1 MKSLWVVYSA
11 SSWKGWKWQI
21 KQPYRIFQNCERGQ
35 KAVERMNMN
44 STNVKHKLVEY
55 RDSWNLDGKDS
66 EALVNALL
74 NPPEPSERMKAAVV
88 QVQDAPE
95 NGTQRN

>member
-1 MKSLWVVYSA
+1 MGKVNSIWVVHSA

-21 KQPYRIFQNCERGQ
+21 KQPYRIFQNHKRGQ

-55 RDSWNLDGKDS
+55 REIWNLNGEDS
-66 EALVNALL
+66 EAFANALL
-74 NPPEPSERMKAAVV
+74 NPPEPSERMKEFA
-88 QVQDAPE
+88 QVHDALNRE
-95 NGTQRN
+95 EQ